1 MLTFAFFLSFRH
13 YYLVFMVVLTFV
25 NLITIPLDMAFSD
38 DMHDSA
44 HKYWVAF
51 NVFSDVMFCID
62 VGFNFRMGVFNED
75 GQVGTCLYCLV

>member
-1 MLTFAFFLSFRH
+1 
-13 YYLVFMVVLTFV
+13 MVVLTFV